1 MKFNTSKSM
10 VIRIGKAR
18 KKACD
23 NIRLCGV
30 DLQFVSTVKY
40 LGVYV
45 ISANTFK
52 LSFLES
58 QSKFFR

>member
-1 MKFNTSKSM
+1 M

-18 KKACD
+18 KKVCD

-30 DLQFVSTVKY
+30 DLQFVPTVKY

-45 ISANTFK
+45 ISANTF
-52 LSFLES
+52 
-58 QSKFFR
+58 